1 MYQQDKIQK
10 SSLPVAQWATKKEVK
25 GAVNA
30 VQSRPENVASPA
42 KENRCVMAKSRDG
55 MLNNVL
61 QTLMQGADSNSG
73 ASSLQATP
81 VEEQKLTEPQGKG
94 DWQQQADLSTIFGGS
109 GSALP
114 QGLMAK
120 YQQLMPGVSLSHV
133 RLHQGSQVDASLAKA
148 GLQGLTDGTRV
159 AVSGKAESGTLEHE
173 LGHVAQRQV
182 QGFNLTEGN
191 RQAYEQD
198 ADRISARLV
207 NGQIVEGFQGSE
219 VKTNGES
226 AQAKCSECEKEDKR
240 NLVGKLDTFNGNQ
253 TVQTAARAPRPLP
266 IIIEDI
272 KSLLAPVRS
281 VASTLNPINIFR
293 ETPEEAMGRCFLRL
307 GVFILGAI
315 EGVSIDCLTHGL
327 YSAEC
332 ARSLTTLA
340 GTLIAYGYCVRDR
353 MKTLSYSDQKVIHKH
368 LHKLDSLIKEIEYLK
383 SLTT

>member
-148 GLQGLTDGTRV
+148 GLQGLTDGARV

-226 AQAKCSECEKEDKR
+226 AQAKCSECEKEDKQLMGKAVSDESESFIDGSKTKGLEPSDPETLQGQWLADPNR
-240 NLVGKLDTFNGNQ
+240 SSQEITNAYIDYSSAIEKLKRICGNTVITVIIGGLRSLISSLTGLGIDCGTAREDVYAATAKLKLLVEAKARTIQPGQSRTF
-253 TVQTAARAPRPLP
+253 
-266 IIIEDI
+266 IEDI
-272 KSLLAPVRS
+272 VN
-281 VASTLNPINIFR
+281 TLNIQLYMLEELRNVPII
-293 ETPEEAMGRCFLRL
+293 
-307 GVFILGAI
+307 
-315 EGVSIDCLTHGL
+315 
-327 YSAEC
+327 
-332 ARSLTTLA
+332 
-340 GTLIAYGYCVRDR
+340 
-353 MKTLSYSDQKVIHKH
+353 
-368 LHKLDSLIKEIEYLK
+368 
-383 SLTT
+383 

>member
-10 SSLPVAQWATKKEVK
+10 SSLPVAQWATKKEAK
-25 GAVNA
+25 GGVNA
-30 VQSRPENVASPA
+30 VQSRPEDVASPA
-42 KENRCVMAKSRDG
+42 KENRSVMAKSRDG

-61 QTLMQGADSNSG
+61 QTLRQGDDSNSG
-73 ASSLQATP
+73 TSSLQATP
-81 VEEQKLTEPQGKG
+81 VEEQKLTEQGKG
-94 DWQQQADLSTIFGGS
+94 DWQQQADLSTIFAGS

-148 GLQGLTDGTRV
+148 GLQGLTNGTRV

-219 VKTNGES
+219 VKRNGES
-226 AQAKCSECEKEDKR
+226 AQAKCSECEQEEKQ
-240 NLVGKLDTFNGNQ
+240 NLIGKVDGVNGYQVAQAGNCNPSRSPN
-253 TVQTAARAPRPLP
+253 T
-266 IIIEDI
+266 IIEDI
-272 KSLLAPVRS
+272 RSLLDPVRS
-281 VASTLNPINIFR
+281 IASTLNPINIFR
-293 ETPEEAMGRCFLRL
+293 ETPEEALGKCFREYMWA
-307 GVFILGAI
+307 ILPALADASRTCAG
-315 EGVSIDCLTHGL
+315 EGDAIDCGIKL
-327 YSAEC
+327 A
-332 ARSLTTLA
+332 TLL
-340 GTLIAYGYCVRDR
+340 GILVSYGYCVRRR
-353 MKTLSYSDQKVIHKH
+353 MDTLSRSEQGVIRQHLQK
-368 LHKLDSLIKEIEYLK
+368 LNSLMTELECWTPAIE
-383 SLTT
+383 

>member
-42 KENRCVMAKSRDG
+42 KENRRVMAKSRDG

-73 ASSLQATP
+73 ASSVQATP

-133 RLHQGSQVDASLAKA
+133 RLHQGSQVDASLARA

-226 AQAKCSECEKEDKR
+226 AQAKCSDGEKEDKR
-240 NLVGKLDTFNGNQ
+240 NLIGKADGVNGYQIAQAGNCNPSRSPN
-253 TVQTAARAPRPLP
+253 T
-266 IIIEDI
+266 IIEDI
-272 KSLLAPVRS
+272 RSLLAPIKS
-281 VASTLNPINIFR
+281 IADSLNPLNIFR
-293 ETPEEAMGRCFLRL
+293 ATPEEALGLCFREYMWA
-307 GVFILGAI
+307 ILPALADASRTCAG
-315 EGVSIDCLTHGL
+315 EGNAIDCGIKL
-327 YSAEC
+327 
-332 ARSLTTLA
+332 
-340 GTLIAYGYCVRDR
+340 GTLLGILVSYGYCVRRR
-353 MKTLSYSDQKVIHKH
+353 MDTLSRPDQEVITQH
-368 LHKLDSLIKEIEYLK
+368 LQKLDSLMKELECWIPATE
-383 SLTT
+383 